1 MSAVLRI
8 SALTL
13 AASLLAAC
21 GGGGASAPV
30 TPAKATTAPTTAPAS
45 KTPIATAS
53 LRIVFPANFHKAKLS
68 SKAVAKA
75 AAKVTAKTPAGS
87 RLPAYVNPGSGA
99 IIDVFVVDTTL
110 SSVTDVAPGVAIQAT
125 ADGSQTI
132 NVPLY
137 STDAQEI
144 VAVESW
150 GGLGNAILAIGE
162 ADLGNNS
169 FLAGSAP
176 LIGLTMQMNVALVG
190 MMTGTTDANGD
201 AQAFNAGS
209 SGFSF
214 NFSGSSGVCSPGQT
228 VGPFYA
234 FAADPSGGFASNY
247 FTAGQQTGTG
257 GIATPVLVTYTFDQ
271 ITGGVTVSSDT
282 SAGSQNVGYT
292 ETFPTVPSGSA
303 GATFQF
309 SVTTPAGAIANDYN
323 NNGGLYPG
331 VYAIEQDYAPVDE
344 LNLGSIAT
352 NPGITSIDVSGFCD

>member
-1 MSAVLRI
+1 
-8 SALTL
+8 
-13 AASLLAAC
+13 
-21 GGGGASAPV
+21 
-30 TPAKATTAPTTAPAS
+30 
-45 KTPIATAS
+45 
-53 LRIVFPANFHKAKLS
+53 
-68 SKAVAKA
+68 
-75 AAKVTAKTPAGS
+75 
-87 RLPAYVNPGSGA
+87 
-99 IIDVFVVDTTL
+99 
-110 SSVTDVAPGVAIQAT
+110 VAIQAT

-234 FAADPSGGFASNY
+234 FAADPSAVSRAI
-247 FTAGQQTGTG
+247 TSPP
-257 GIATPVLVTYTFDQ
+257 ATDGHRRYRDPCSRDLHVRPDHRRRHRVV
-271 ITGGVTVSSDT
+271 GHVS
-282 SAGSQNVGYT
+282 GLQNVGYT

-309 SVTTPAGAIANDYN
+309 SVTNPAGAIANDYN